1 MGYST
6 IDDTNLPICRHA
18 DVDPARSRASPRAC
32 GREARTCRARGC
44 TCVRCAHTCGRGYLR
59 YLWAIFPI
67 QLLLSKPL
75 PVQHVRNK
83 KLDKII
89 STSRHGFDSLKLVK
103 SYGAGIRGILF
114 YFLSIR
120 ARARALSH
128 TLAHAILSRTL
139 RFPPVFSL
147 FLSMP
152 PFCYPSV
159 ETPDG
164 QPGIDPPRAHKSAI
178 SLHDGEEDV
187 SRFPSTIFFDGA
199 LRPSAAIWRPPF
211 PGFQE
216 ESRGPRRVLTRVA
229 EI

>member
-128 TLAHAILSRTL
+128 TPTPFSLALSAFLLFSPSFCRCPL
-139 RFPPVFSL
+139 FVIPLSKRPMANRESIRLERIKARFP
-147 FLSMP
+147 
-152 PFCYPSV
+152 Y
-159 ETPDG
+159 TTA
-164 QPGIDPPRAHKSAI
+164 RK
-178 SLHDGEEDV
+178 
-187 SRFPSTIFFDGA
+187 T
-199 LRPSAAIWRPPF
+199 
-211 PGFQE
+211 
-216 ESRGPRRVLTRVA
+216 
-229 EI
+229 

>member
-1 MGYST
+1 VES
-6 IDDTNLPICRHA
+6 A
-18 DVDPARSRASPRAC
+18 
-32 GREARTCRARGC
+32 RARARATHACARARRAGGAGLH
-44 TCVRCAHTCGRGYLR
+44 VREVTHVGGYLR

-103 SYGAGIRGILF
+103 SYGAGVRGILF

-120 ARARALSH
+120 AHSLS
-128 TLAHAILSRTL
+128 LSLSLPRS
-139 RFPPVFSL
+139 RFFPVFSL

-164 QPGIDPPRAHKSAI
+164 QPGIDPSRARKSAI
-178 SLHDGEEDV
+178 
-187 SRFPSTIFFDGA
+187 P
-199 LRPSAAIWRPPF
+199 LRDDD
-211 PGFQE
+211 E
-216 ESRGPRRVLTRVA
+216 KT
-229 EI
+229 

>member
-1 MGYST
+1 VG
-6 IDDTNLPICRHA
+6 
-18 DVDPARSRASPRAC
+18 
-32 GREARTCRARGC
+32 
-44 TCVRCAHTCGRGYLR
+44 GYLR

-114 YFLSIR
+114 YFLS
-120 ARARALSH
+120 ARSLRPIHS
-128 TLAHAILSRTL
+128 LSRSL
-139 RFPPVFSL
+139 SLSLSLSRFFPVFSL

-164 QPGIDPPRAHKSAI
+164 QPAIDPPRAHKSAI
-178 SLHDGEEDV
+178 SLHAGEEDV
-187 SRFPSTIFFDGA
+187 SRFPSTIFSG
-199 LRPSAAIWRPPF
+199 PSAGGHGF
-211 PGFQE
+211 PDSGKNRASQ
-216 ESRGPRRVLTRVA
+216 VA
-229 EI
+229 GI